1 MIFAVAAATVLS
13 FALVWSVAYPNKYSN
28 EIRSACREFE
38 VDENLVRA
46 VIRTE
51 SKYRPDAQS
60 RAGAVGLMQ
69 LMPSTAVWIAEKIGS
84 PQSAVKLT
92 EPSENIR
99 LGTAYL
105 KYLTEKYSLADALAA
120 YNAGEG
126 NLLRWRSEGRE
137 EYGFKETRE
146 YVKKVLR
153 SKKVY
158 EKFR

>member
-1 MIFAVAAATVLS
+1 MENYGGDFCGCGGDGFVVRPFFVGCISEQIFKRHTL
-13 FALVWSVAYPNKYSN
+13 
-28 EIRSACREFE
+28 
-38 VDENLVRA
+38 
-46 VIRTE
+46 
-51 SKYRPDAQS
+51 
-60 RAGAVGLMQ
+60 GA
-69 LMPSTAVWIAEKIGS
+69 
-84 PQSAVKLT
+84 QSAVKLT

>member
-13 FALVWSVAYPNKYSN
+13 FALFLSVAYPNKYSN

-38 VDENLVRA
+38 VD
-46 VIRTE
+46 E

>member
-1 MIFAVAAATVLS
+1 MIVAAATVLS
-13 FALVWSVAYPNKYSN
+13 FALFLSIAYPNKYRD
-28 EIRSACREFE
+28 EINSACNEFG

-60 RAGAVGLMQ
+60 HAGAVGLMQ
-69 LMPSTAVWIAEKIGS
+69 IMPSTALWLAEKTGS
-84 PQSAVKLT
+84 PESATRLR

-105 KYLTEKYSLADALAA
+105 KYLTDKYSLEDALAA

-126 NLLRWRSEGRE
+126 NLMRWKGEKRE

-153 SKKVY
+153 AKKIY